1 MAGSV
6 RDAFEQPDQIR
17 WLLMFMTVYLIKRGV
32 FRPVGAGEEGL
43 TTEYTEIRENTD
55 YSI

>member
-6 RDAFEQPDQIR
+6 RDAFGQPDQIR
-17 WLLMFMTVYLIKRGV
+17 WLLMFMMVHLIRRGV

-43 TTEYTEIRENTD
+43 TTEYTEIRENKV
-55 YSI
+55 YN